1 MMFKKDNSNI
11 EKKLDEIIIAIKDLN
26 NSILNLKMNGVNEAY
41 NQNIYRGNM
50 YQFTDMLS
58 QTLKEIN
65 SKIEDRIIYL
75 KEQEWKNKF

>member
-1 MMFKKDNSNI
+1 MFKKDNSNI

-75 KEQEWKNKF
+75 KEQE

>member
-26 NSILNLKMNGVNEAY
+26 NSILNLKMNETNEAY

-58 QTLKEIN
+58 QTLQEIN
-65 SKIEDRIIYL
+65 SKIE
-75 KEQEWKNKF
+75 

>member
-26 NSILNLKMNGVNEAY
+26 NSILNLKMNETNEAY

-75 KEQEWKNKF
+75 KEQQ

>member
-1 MMFKKDNSNI
+1 MFKKDNSNI

-26 NSILNLKMNGVNEAY
+26 NSILNLKMNETNEAY

-58 QTLKEIN
+58 QTLQEIN

-75 KEQEWKNKF
+75 KEQQ

>member
-26 NSILNLKMNGVNEAY
+26 NSILNLKMNETNEAY

-58 QTLKEIN
+58 QTLQEIN
-65 SKIEDRIIYL
+65 NKIEDRIIYL
-75 KEQEWKNKF
+75 KEQQ

>member
-75 KEQEWKNKF
+75 KEQE

>member
-26 NSILNLKMNGVNEAY
+26 NSILNLKMNEINEAY

-75 KEQEWKNKF
+75 KEQE

>member
-41 NQNIYRGNM
+41 NQNIYRGVICTNL
-50 YQFTDMLS
+50 Q
-58 QTLKEIN
+58 IC
-65 SKIEDRIIYL
+65 YL
-75 KEQEWKNKF
+75 KH

>member
-26 NSILNLKMNGVNEAY
+26 NSILNLKMNETNEAY

-58 QTLKEIN
+58 QTLQEIN

-75 KEQEWKNKF
+75 KEQQWKNKF

>member
-1 MMFKKDNSNI
+1 MFKKDNSNI

-26 NSILNLKMNGVNEAY
+26 NSILNLKMNEINEAY

-75 KEQEWKNKF
+75 KEQ

>member
-26 NSILNLKMNGVNEAY
+26 NSILNLKMNETNEAY

-58 QTLKEIN
+58 QTLQEIN

-75 KEQEWKNKF
+75 KEQQ

>member
-75 KEQEWKNKF
+75 KEQQ

>member
-26 NSILNLKMNGVNEAY
+26 NSILNLKMNGINEAY

-75 KEQEWKNKF
+75 KEQQ

>member
-26 NSILNLKMNGVNEAY
+26 NSILNLKMNEINEAY

-75 KEQEWKNKF
+75 KEQ

>member
-26 NSILNLKMNGVNEAY
+26 NSILNLKMNEVNEAY

-75 KEQEWKNKF
+75 KEQE

>member
-26 NSILNLKMNGVNEAY
+26 NSILNLKMNETNEAY
-41 NQNIYRGNM
+41 NQNIQRGNM

-75 KEQEWKNKF
+75 KEQQ

>member
-26 NSILNLKMNGVNEAY
+26 NSILNLKMNEINEAY

-75 KEQEWKNKF
+75 KEQQ

>member
-1 MMFKKDNSNI
+1 MMIKKDNSNI

-75 KEQEWKNKF
+75 KEQE

>member
-26 NSILNLKMNGVNEAY
+26 NYILNLKMNEVNEAY

-75 KEQEWKNKF
+75 KEQQ

>member
-26 NSILNLKMNGVNEAY
+26 NSILNLKMNEVNEAY

-75 KEQEWKNKF
+75 KEQQ

>member
-26 NSILNLKMNGVNEAY
+26 NSILNLKMNETNEAY

-75 KEQEWKNKF
+75 KEQE

>member
-1 MMFKKDNSNI
+1 MFKKDNSNI

-26 NSILNLKMNGVNEAY
+26 NSILNLKMNETNEAY

-75 KEQEWKNKF
+75 KEQQ